1 MTRAMGSTLFFYKFL
16 ARCVHTMLGVLHVV
30 LTALV
35 PWTTRRATSCIN
47 GLNALAEMRQVAT
60 TQQHRGWLAMRA
72 STLAPSPIPTCD
84 AAISMSAVTH
94 RLATQSHGRAR
105 RCRLSAE
112 DDEPSSLGRRLNEML
127 DRPVIDPSRD
137 RGLDEPEFLRRFKDL
152 VQTDYGAA
160 EAIYAGGVLAALLVF
175 AQQLVKL
182 YKNCYFIPDT
192 TCPFAPSAED
202 LLNF

>member
-1 MTRAMGSTLFFYKFL
+1 
-16 ARCVHTMLGVLHVV
+16 MLSVRHLV

-35 PWTTRRATSCIN
+35 PWTTRRATSFARIRWDSN

-60 TQQHRGWLAMRA
+60 TQQLRGWLTMRT
-72 STLAPSPIPTCD
+72 TLPPSPITTCGQGH

-112 DDEPSSLGRRLNEML
+112 DGEPSSLGKRLNEML

-137 RGLDEPEFLRRFKDL
+137 RGLDEPPVLRRFKDL
-152 VQTDYGAA
+152 VKTDYGAA
-160 EAIYAGGVLAALLVF
+160 EAVYAGGVFAALLVC

-182 YKNCYFIPDT
+182 YKHCYFMPDK

>member
-1 MTRAMGSTLFFYKFL
+1 MFGA
-16 ARCVHTMLGVLHVV
+16 LHV

-35 PWTTRRATSCIN
+35 PWTTRRATSCN
-47 GLNALAEMRQVAT
+47 GLNVLAEMRQVAT

-84 AAISMSAVTH
+84 QGQAAISMSAVTH

-105 RCRLSAE
+105 RCRLSAD
-112 DDEPSSLGRRLNEML
+112 DDEPSSLVRRLNEML

-137 RGLDEPEFLRRFKDL
+137 RGLDEPVFLRRFKDL

-160 EAIYAGGVLAALLVF
+160 EAIYAGGVFAALLVF

>member
-1 MTRAMGSTLFFYKFL
+1 ML
-16 ARCVHTMLGVLHVV
+16 AILHVV

-35 PWTTRRATSCIN
+35 PWTTRRATSCSN

-72 STLAPSPIPTCD
+72 STLAPSPIP
-84 AAISMSAVTH
+84 ISMSAVTH

-105 RCRLSAE
+105 RCRLTAE

-160 EAIYAGGVLAALLVF
+160 EAI
-175 AQQLVKL
+175 
-182 YKNCYFIPDT
+182 
-192 TCPFAPSAED
+192 
-202 LLNF
+202 